1 MSQPAN
7 NKSSPT
13 ESVVVVVG
21 SLNTDFVLTLDA
33 FPAAGESVLGKT
45 FEQAP
50 GGKGLNQAVAASRL
64 GAQVAMIGAVGG
76 DQFGPGLIQTLTDEG
91 IDALVSQI
99 PDTSTGMAI
108 IEVESSGENRIIV
121 VSGANNFLSEDSVET
136 SLREIAGERR
146 IGVVLTQGEVPVQ
159 ATERALRVAKELGAI
174 TILNPAPV
182 RDFPP
187 SVFPLVDYLV
197 PNELEAQGLCTL
209 EGNACKSMLDFVE
222 VATSIVDLGV
232 GSVIITRGEKGAVW
246 STATAS
252 GQAAAFRIVP
262 VDTVAAGD
270 AFCGGLAAALNE
282 GQPLNEALRWASA
295 AGALTATRV
304 GAIASLP
311 RRSEVEELLI

>member
-1 MSQPAN
+1 
-7 NKSSPT
+7 
-13 ESVVVVVG
+13 
-21 SLNTDFVLTLDA
+21 
-33 FPAAGESVLGKT
+33 
-45 FEQAP
+45 
-50 GGKGLNQAVAASRL
+50 
-64 GAQVAMIGAVGG
+64 
-76 DQFGPGLIQTLTDEG
+76 
-91 IDALVSQI
+91 
-99 PDTSTGMAI
+99 MAI

-136 SLREIAGERR
+136 SLREIAGEHR

-159 ATERALRVAKELGAI
+159 TTERALRVAKELGAI